1 MELITV
7 NKIRSSL
14 IFYLD
19 NASALRWYLIMI
31 NSFGDSET
39 ELIYKGLRSKKLPP
53 TIHNV
58 ARRKLRM
65 IAAAKEVKD
74 LRVPPGNNLEQLVGN
89 LAGLWSIRINDQWRI
104 VFTFENGGA
113 DNVRITDYH

>member
-1 MELITV
+1 MWTPALG
-7 NKIRSSL
+7 RSESIGEFDNNIKEKDKYQGL
-14 IFYLD
+14 SDHCPIFL
-19 NASALRWYLIMI
+19 
-31 NSFGDSET
+31 
-39 ELIYKGLRSKKLPP
+39 
-53 TIHNV
+53 V

-74 LRVPPGNNLEQLVGN
+74 LRIPPGNNLEQLAGN

>member
-1 MELITV
+1 MEAIKHGKHVLVEKPIAFTLEEA
-7 NKIRSSL
+7 N
-14 IFYLD
+14 
-19 NASALRWYLIMI
+19 
-31 NSFGDSET
+31 E
-39 ELIYKGLRSKKLPP
+39 
-53 TIHNV
+53 
-58 ARRKLRM
+58 M

-74 LRVPPGNNLEQLVGN
+74 LKIPPGNNLEQLVGN

>member
-1 MELITV
+1 MCADIRPDNVWRCIHGRELV
-7 NKIRSSL
+7 LSL
-14 IFYLD
+14 TI
-19 NASALRWYLIMI
+19 
-31 NSFGDSET
+31 
-39 ELIYKGLRSKKLPP
+39 LPP

>member
-1 MELITV
+1 
-7 NKIRSSL
+7 
-14 IFYLD
+14 
-19 NASALRWYLIMI
+19 MI

-74 LRVPPGNNLEQLVGN
+74 LRIPPGNNLEQLIGN
-89 LAGLWSIRINDQWRI
+89 LKDYCSIRINNQWRI
-104 VFTFENGGA
+104 QFKFQRGSKQLG
-113 DNVRITDYH
+113 

>member
-1 MELITV
+1 
-7 NKIRSSL
+7 
-14 IFYLD
+14 
-19 NASALRWYLIMI
+19 MI

-39 ELIYKGLRSKKLPP
+39 ELIYKGLSSKKLPP

-58 ARRKLRM
+58 VRRKLRM

-89 LAGLWSIRINDQWRI
+89 LAGLWSIRILIRLKESQAFFLLT
-104 VFTFENGGA
+104 FT
-113 DNVRITDYH
+113 VK